1 MNKKILIITPFCA
14 PESHAAVFRAH
25 KLAKYLKKEGWEPQI
40 LTVDTN
46 YTYNEVQVLLEE
58 LKGIPIHRT
67 KYIEPSFRGLYMWL
81 TGKDRTFKTLKREEK
96 KTDYTNPKAEESR
109 EKKSSLF
116 KTVYNFLLN
125 HYLRKPDR
133 FWTWKKS
140 AIKKAKQLIRD
151 EKIEFIYTTC
161 LPFTTNQIG
170 VELKKTNR
178 VKWIADFR
186 DPITYAKRM
195 HSDIF
200 HVFKLQK
207 KIQDKT
213 FEYADHITVLSS
225 SYALIFNDQ
234 YEGEFNNK
242 ISFIP
247 TGLDDDYLPKKDLK
261 EENEIVFVG
270 EYLKEYKGHF
280 FEIYK
285 KAIQGNQNAPKIRII
300 GNLEINKKQALPY
313 IKELKLENDI
323 IFEDHMPQARLY
335 NFIQSAKFVLLI
347 PGKSGLW
354 WTNFAKLVDYI
365 ALKKNVIVLVPEI
378 SEARNELKKAGLG
391 IFLGD
396 DEIENIQILKHAFEN
411 ENSITEVNNEYCNRY
426 LASSQTKSFIE
437 ILNLMRNEN

>member
-1 MNKKILIITPFCA
+1 MNRKILIITPFCA

-46 YTYNEVQVLLEE
+46 YIYNEDQGLLEE

-67 KYIEPSFRGLYMWL
+67 KYIEPSLRGLYMWL

-116 KTVYNFLLN
+116 NAVYNFLLN

-133 FWTWKKS
+133 FWTWKRS
-140 AIKKAKQLIRD
+140 AIKRAKQIIRE
-151 EKIEFIYTTC
+151 EKIKYIYTTC

-170 VELKKTNR
+170 IQLKKTTN

-207 KIQDKT
+207 KIQDRT
-213 FEYADHITVLSS
+213 FEYADNITVLSS
-225 SYALIFNDQ
+225 SYELIFNDQ
-234 YEGEFNNK
+234 YEGLYNDK

-247 TGLDDDYLPKKDLK
+247 TGIDDVYIPKKASIEL
-261 EENEIVFVG
+261 NEIVFVG
-270 EYLKEYKGHF
+270 EYLKEYKDDF
-280 FEIYK
+280 FKIYK
-285 KAIQGNQNAPKIRII
+285 KAIQGNKNAPKIRII
-300 GNLEINKKQALPY
+300 GNMGINKKQTLTYINALN
-313 IKELKLENDI
+313 LKDQI
-323 IFEDHMPQARLY
+323 IYEDHMPQNKLY
-335 NFIQSAKFVLLI
+335 DFILNSKYALI
-347 PGKSGLW
+347 LVGTKTHW
-354 WTNFAKLVDYI
+354 WNNFAKLVDYI
-365 ALKKNVIVLVPEI
+365 ALKKKVIALVPNI
-378 SEARNELKKAGLG
+378 SEAKSELEKAGLG

-396 DEIENIQILKHAFEN
+396 DENENVQILKHAFEN
-411 ENSITEVNNEYCNRY
+411 KNSITEVNNDYCNRY

-437 ILNLMRNEN
+437 VLNKL